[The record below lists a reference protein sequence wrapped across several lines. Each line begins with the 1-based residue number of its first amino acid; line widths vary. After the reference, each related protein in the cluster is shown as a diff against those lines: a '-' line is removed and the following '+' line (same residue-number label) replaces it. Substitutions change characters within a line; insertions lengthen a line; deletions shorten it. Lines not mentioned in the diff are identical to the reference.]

1 LHRSDLINLILDT
14 NILNILILIFKEPD
28 IQRRQLS
35 SEAVKQFSSTLKG
48 REIILKNNFT

>member
-1 LHRSDLINLILDT
+1 MHRSDLINLILDT